1 METGYDQ
8 LLKVMFVDDEEK
20 TRKLLRVF
28 VDWQSIGY
36 EPVEDAASA
45 NQAMEL
51 IEEEHPDVV
60 ITDIEMP
67 ISTAWNL
74 PDAGGGVSADRGHRS
89 DGP

>member
-67 ISTAWNL
+67 YITAWNL
-74 PDAGGGVSADRGHRS
+74 PRCWRRS
-89 DGP
+89 IRRSWSSF

>member
-8 LLKVMFVDDEEK
+8 LLKVMFGMMR
-20 TRKLLRVF
+20 RKPGNFSGFF

-74 PDAGGGVSADRGHRS
+74 PRCWRRS
-89 DGP
+89 IRRSWSSF

>member
-60 ITDIEMP
+60 ITLRCP

-74 PDAGGGVSADRGHRS
+74 PRCWRRS
-89 DGP
+89 IRRSWSSF